1 MRKFIL
7 FLVIFSFIASFAVLA
22 IAQNADAKNDDI
34 DWRIRKEET
43 EHSQI
48 MHTMHYLAD
57 VYGPRLTGSPNLKA
71 AEDWAMKQMT
81 SWGFQNAH
89 LESWNFDHP
98 GWMNERFSAYLVAP
112 AHARLVGLV
121 EAWTPATN
129 GPVTADVV
137 VIEPPER
144 PTKDKLAAYL
154 NTVADTVKGK
164 IVMVGKPR
172 EIPISFNETAKR
184 RDESDLRTFFDPNNP
199 NAGQFGPRPPESAQG
214 QNKEKVLTGREIAQQ
229 IDEFLVAHG
238 AAGRINDAGRE
249 HGQLISYAN
258 QTYDLT
264 KAVPTVILRNEDYGR
279 IYRLLQDQSP
289 VRVELNIQNRSYPEG
304 KTAYNV
310 IAEIPGSDKKD
321 EVVMLGGHFDSWDA
335 ATGATDNAIGAA
347 TMMEAARIL
356 KAIGVQPRRTIRVA
370 LWTGEEEGIW
380 GSQSYVKQHFGSFEN
395 PAPEFSKLDAYLNI
409 DSGTG
414 RARGASVFGPPEAGT
429 IVRDDLKPF
438 ADLGVVSAIA
448 TKSRRI
454 GGTDSTS
461 FNNAGLPGIGF
472 MQDPI
477 EYGTYTHHT
486 DLDTYE
492 RILPEDAQASAIDIA
507 AVLYDL
513 ATRDDMVPR
522 FTREQMPPPVAS
534 PYPPP
539 GSAPGSTPGSE

>member
-1 MRKFIL
+1 MRKLIL
-7 FLVIFSFIASFAVLA
+7 FLLCLVMASFAVLA
-22 IAQNADAKNDDI
+22 VAQNPDDI

-48 MHTMHYLAD
+48 MHTMHYLSD

-81 SWGFQNAH
+81 SWGFQNVH
-89 LESWNFDHP
+89 LEPWNFDYP
-98 GWMNERFSAYLVAP
+98 GWTNERFSAYLIAP
-112 AHARLVGLV
+112 AHARLVGLP
-121 EAWTPATN
+121 EAWTPGTN
-129 GPVTADVV
+129 GPLTADVA

-144 PTKDKLAAYL
+144 PTREKLEAYL

-172 EIPISFNETAKR
+172 QIPINFNEPAKR
-184 RDESDLRTFFDPNNP
+184 RDQADLRNLFDPNSP
-199 NAGQFGPRPPESAQG
+199 NAGQFFPRRPEPAEG
-214 QNKEKVLTGREIAQQ
+214 QDKEKVLTRNQIAET
-229 IDEFLVAHG
+229 IDAFLAAHG
-238 AAGRINDAGRE
+238 AVGRINDAGRE

-258 QTYDLT
+258 ETYDLT

-279 IYRLLQDQSP
+279 LYRLLQDQSP

-321 EVVMLGGHFDSWDA
+321 EVVMLGGHFDSWHA

-356 KAIGVQPRRTIRVA
+356 KAIGVRPRRTIRVA

-395 PAPEFSKLDAYLNI
+395 PTPEFSKLDAYLNI

-429 IVRDDLKPF
+429 IVREDLKPF
-438 ADLGVVSAIA
+438 ADLGVVGAVA

-522 FTREQMPPPVAS
+522 FTREQMPAPVAS

-539 GSAPGSTPGSE
+539 GSAPAASTPAAQ

>member
-7 FLVIFSFIASFAVLA
+7 FLLILVMASFAVLA
-22 IAQNADAKNDDI
+22 VAQNADDI

-43 EHSQI
+43 ENSQI
-48 MHTMHYLAD
+48 MHTMHYLSD

-81 SWGFQNAH
+81 SWGFRNVH
-89 LESWNFDHP
+89 LEPWNFVNP
-98 GWMNERFSAYLVAP
+98 GWTNERFSAYLIAP
-112 AHARLVGLV
+112 AHARLVGLP
-121 EAWTPATN
+121 EAWTPGTN
-129 GPVTADVV
+129 GPLTADVA

-144 PTKDKLAAYL
+144 PTQEKLAAYL
-154 NTVADTVKGK
+154 NTVTDAVKGK

-172 EIPISFNETAKR
+172 QIPINFNEPAKR
-184 RDESDLRTFFDPNNP
+184 RDEADLRNLFDPNNP
-199 NAGQFGPRPPESAQG
+199 NAGQFFPRRPQPAEG
-214 QNKEKVLTGREIAQQ
+214 QDKEKVLTRNEIAKT

-238 AAGRINDAGRE
+238 AVGRINDAGRE

-258 QTYDLT
+258 ETYDLT

-279 IYRLLQDQSP
+279 LYRLLQDQSP

-321 EVVMLGGHFDSWDA
+321 EVVMLGGHFDSWHA

-356 KAIGVQPRRTIRVA
+356 KAIGVRPRRTIRVA

-395 PAPEFSKLDAYLNI
+395 PTPEFSKLDAYLNI

-429 IVRDDLKPF
+429 IVREDLKPF
-438 ADLGVVSAIA
+438 ADLGVVGAVA

-522 FTREQMPPPVAS
+522 LTREQMPPPVVS

-539 GSAPGSTPGSE
+539 GSAPAASTQATQ